1 MISSGLQQL
10 DKFLGGGIPSSVITD
25 FYGANGTGKT
35 QFLLQVSLNTIK
47 DKGNVL
53 YFDTTGGFRPE
64 RILEMQRNQNLDIN
78 ILDKITVS
86 RITNTFEQI
95 NSIKKI
101 NPETFSLIVIDNV
114 TDLFS
119 YEYKTNESTFQ
130 KNSIFMRYMHDLSL
144 VAIDFDLPV
153 VVTNMIRNIEDKE
166 MENMKKAIDLFTHIK
181 IKLAKKSN
189 KYFGE
194 ANWLSNKFSFSY
206 VINPSGLFEYTED
219 F

>member
-10 DKFLGGGIPSSVITD
+10 DEFLGGGIPSRVITD

-35 QFLLQVSLNTIK
+35 QFLLQISLNAIK
-47 DKGNVL
+47 NNGNVL

-64 RILEMQRNQNLDIN
+64 RILEMRRNQNLDIN

-86 RITNTFEQI
+86 RITNTSEQI

-101 NPETFSLIVIDNV
+101 NPKTFSLIVIDNI

-144 VAIDFDLPV
+144 LAIDFDLPI
-153 VVTNMIRNIEDKE
+153 VVTNMIRNIDDKE
-166 MENMKKAIDLFTHIK
+166 MENMKKAIDIFTHIK
-181 IKLAKKSN
+181 IKLSKKSN

-194 ANWLSNKFSFSY
+194 ANWLSNKLSFSY